1 MVLKTPSRSIRGCW
15 ITVIGVEWAKRSGTK
30 DASNEKGKV
39 SRRHS
44 KSGDDSESS
53 ESDVDAEEILDE
65 LMAKRAELAD
75 SSAKLV
81 EHFGWSLRGGSWTLP
96 AHTSVAYDCFIA
108 SPTTSEATAFCHQ
121 FGLCRSGNFS
131 IALYGE
137 HNCFLLV
144 RSWVHRMSFLF
155 SLWESFGCRADFKFS
170 GHVLSAYE
178 PPVDMVEL
186 LASTNCTVVK
196 RAEGLRDIEP
206 KRAKAT

>member
-1 MVLKTPSRSIRGCW
+1 MDHIAE
-15 ITVIGVEWAKRSGTK
+15 IGAEWAKRSGTK
-30 DASNEKGKV
+30 DASKEKGEA

-44 KSGDDSESS
+44 KSGDHSESS

-65 LMAKRAELAD
+65 LMTKRAELD

-96 AHTSVAYDCFIA
+96 AHNSVAFDCVIA

-121 FGLCRSGNFS
+121 FGFFRSGSFS

-155 SLWESFGCRADFKFS
+155 SLWESFGCRADFKLS

-178 PPVDMVEL
+178 PPVEMVEL

-196 RAEGLRDIEP
+196 RAEGLRDIAP